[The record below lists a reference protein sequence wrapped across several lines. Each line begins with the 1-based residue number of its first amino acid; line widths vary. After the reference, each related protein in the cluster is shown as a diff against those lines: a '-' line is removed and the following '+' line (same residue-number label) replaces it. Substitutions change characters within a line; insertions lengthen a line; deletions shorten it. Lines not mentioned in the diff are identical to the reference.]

1 MTSGTDSET
10 AFPARRFLFFRLGR
24 FRCGSRGFC
33 RRLCGCSRGG
43 GFLHL
48 GGQRG
53 LPGFRTVADDNLFG
67 TGGRLFPRIRIL
79 RHMSRHFIGFVGN
92 GRRIAYCRGQPGFSL
107 FCGGCGIL
115 VRNLLFAGQGGGSG
129 NGKFQVGIRKA
140 SAADGCV
147 IALAGLRCA
156 AQPGIG
162 PGQVE
167 MRVW

>member
-1 MTSGTDSET
+1 MHGFYSVGKRIMTSGTDSET

-92 GRRIAYCRGQPGFSL
+92 DRRIAYCRGQPGFSL
-107 FCGGCGIL
+107 F
-115 VRNLLFAGQGGGSG
+115 
-129 NGKFQVGIRKA
+129 
-140 SAADGCV
+140 AADEGFWFGACF
-147 IALAGLRCA
+147 LRGRVVVPVMASSRSESGRPPLRMA
-156 AQPGIG
+156 AS
-162 PGQVE
+162 
-167 MRVW
+167 